1 MPVVPGIGEVERSD
15 VQGHPLLRGKVEA
28 SLGSRS
34 KQTKIEEEEA
44 H

>member
-1 MPVVPGIGEVERSD
+1 MVPGIGEVERSD
-15 VQGHPLLRGKVEA
+15 VQGHPLLRSGKVEA

-44 H
+44 R